1 MTRTSRLRRAVLM
14 AAWRMINPL
23 CARLARIAPWWV
35 VLETTGRRTG
45 LPRQTP
51 LARGPT
57 SGGNLWLVAVHG
69 RHSSWVANLEADP
82 HARVLLRGRWRTGRG
97 FVTPLDQDRLSSFN
111 RYARSGPKT
120 VGLNPLLVRVEL
132 SPS

>member
-1 MTRTSRLRRAVLM
+1 MTRTRRLRRVVLM

-23 CARLARIAPWWV
+23 FVRLARIAPWWV

-57 SGGNLWLVAVHG
+57 SGGDLWLVAVHG

-82 HARVLLRGRWRTGRG
+82 RVRVLLRGRWYTGRAS
-97 FVTPLDQDRLSSFN
+97 VTPLDQDRLSSFN
-111 RYARSGPKT
+111 RYARSGPTT
-120 VGLNPLLVRVEL
+120 VGINPLLVRVEL